1 MGSKIHQTNTCSHQ
15 NRCTKTWFSNIKT
28 CHPSL
33 NILHIMMG
41 SNTIT
46 INNNNNILTTKH
58 QSRWALEIVL
68 WTIVVLRQPT
78 QTTPSLME
86 GKRSTVSSAS
96 SWVVKTKF
104 LHKHFYLTSFCNKNF
119 IILSYRILQKYLY
132 MKY

>member
-1 MGSKIHQTNTCSHQ
+1 MGITHPESI
-15 NRCTKTWFSNIKT
+15 IT

-46 INNNNNILTTKH
+46 INNHNILTTSS
-58 QSRWALEIVL
+58 QSHWALEIVL
-68 WTIVVLRQPT
+68 WTIVELLQPT

-104 LHKHFYLTSFCNKNF
+104 LHKHFCVTSFCNTNF
-119 IILSYRILQKYLY
+119 IILSYRTLQKYLY
-132 MKY
+132 MKYILYTMS